1 MPIGGSHPCREAR
14 HDRRLQ
20 PRNIGRIAGAS
31 ALPAGMLILV
41 GLMVIPVSP
50 LILDISFVANI
61 MISLAILM
69 VALSAAKPL
78 DFSSFPTVLLLAT
91 LFRLALNV
99 ASTRVVLVHG
109 HEGTAAAG
117 HVIEAFGQVLIGG
130 DYVVGLFVFFV
141 LMIINMVVITKGA
154 GRVSEVSARF
164 TLDALPGKQMA
175 IDADLNAGLLSP
187 EEAKA
192 RRVEVATEADF
203 YGSMDGASKFV
214 KGDAIAG
221 LLILF
226 VNIVGG
232 LILGIFSHGLSFSEA
247 GSNYVTLAIGD
258 ALVAQIPA
266 LLLSIAAAAIVT
278 RVASPFDLSGQ
289 ISSQFASPAVWM
301 AVGAILFILGLVPS
315 MPQMLILPAAALS
328 FGMGWQLAA
337 PRQRSPMPA
346 RTRRPAPDPSH
357 IEWADVSDASACQ
370 LEIGYALVT
379 LVDERKG
386 SPLMTRITGI
396 RRQLSK
402 ELGFVVPPV
411 KVSDDL
417 SLPGNVYRISVAGV
431 IVGEDEVFPN
441 EMLALDSG
449 DLVTKVVGRPCKDPT
464 FGLDALW
471 IPKAMQNDAI
481 AAGYT
486 VVDPATVVATHL
498 NNSIVGSAAEL
509 FGIDDAQALID
520 NLKVHYPQLAQ
531 NLTPGLFA
539 AARRQPLQ
547 IPARRTRAA
556 ARFPQDRRGDGI
568 ARRAAA
574 RRNRS
579 GRGRAPAH
587 RRADR
592 PDDRAEPDAAAR
604 RHLQPRGRDIAQP
617 GRARQPRRRMAVR
630 TWHGDDR
637 SSSRSARRS
646 SHCCCR
652 RAASRSSPHRSAVRR
667 CRGSCAPLSPTSPS
681 FRTSKSRRT
690 SRPKSSRRSAP
701 KCPASRPGP
710 KPIWRTNCMR
720 IEPAEQFSGT
730 AGRAPRARGYGE
742 SVEALVEE
750 YSPLVRKIA
759 WQVFSRV
766 SRTSELDDLIQ
777 TGLIALIEASRQL

>member
-1 MPIGGSHPCREAR
+1 MKLSFT
-14 HDRRLQ
+14 
-20 PRNIGRIAGAS
+20 PRDAGRFAGAA
-31 ALPAGMLILV
+31 ALPVGMLILV
-41 GLMVIPVSP
+41 ALMVIPVTP

-61 MISLAILM
+61 MISLAVLM

-78 DFSSFPTVLLLAT
+78 DFSAFPTVLLLTT

-130 DYVVGLFVFFV
+130 DYVVGLFVFVV

-175 IDADLNAGLLSP
+175 IDADLNAGLLTP
-187 EEAKA
+187 DEAKA
-192 RRVEVATEADF
+192 RRQEVATEADF

-214 KGDAIAG
+214 KGDAVAG

-232 LILGIFSHGLSFSEA
+232 LILGVFSHGLSFSEA
-247 GSNYVTLAIGD
+247 GSTYVTLAIGD

-266 LLLSIAAAAIVT
+266 LLLSIAAASIVT
-278 RVASPFDLSGQ
+278 RVTSPMNLSDQ
-289 ISSQFASPAVWM
+289 IGSQFAAPHIWF
-301 AVGAILFILGLVPS
+301 AVGGILTILGLVPA

-328 FGMGWQLAA
+328 LVMGWQLRKAAAAVAAA
-337 PRQRSPMPA
+337 PEPA
-346 RTRRPAPDPSH
+346 LPAPDPH
-357 IEWADVSDASACQ
+357 LIDWADVSDSSAAQ
-370 LEIGYALVT
+370 LEIGYALVS

-386 SPLMTRITGI
+386 APLMGRITGI

-402 ELGFVVPPV
+402 ELGFVVPAV

-449 DLVTKVVGRPCKDPT
+449 DLVTKVTGRPCKDPT

-471 IPKAMQNDAI
+471 IPRASQNDAI

-498 NNSIVGSAAEL
+498 NNSIVGAASDL

-520 NLKVHYPQLAQ
+520 NLKLHYPQLTAS
-531 NLTPGLFA
+531 LTPAGY
-539 AARRQPLQ
+539 PLPRVASLCKALLIER
-547 IPARRTRAA
+547 IP
-556 ARFPQDRRGDGI
+556 
-568 ARRAAA
+568 
-574 RRNRS
+574 
-579 GRGRAPAH
+579 
-587 RRADR
+587 
-592 PDDRAEPDAAAR
+592 
-604 RHLQPRGRDIAQP
+604 LRD
-617 GRARQPRRRMAVR
+617 
-630 TWHGDDR
+630 
-637 SSSRSARRS
+637 
-646 SHCCCR
+646 
-652 RAASRSSPHRSAVRR
+652 
-667 CRGSCAPLSPTSPS
+667 
-681 FRTSKSRRT
+681 F
-690 SRPKSSRRSAP
+690 
-701 KCPASRPGP
+701 
-710 KPIWRTNCMR
+710 
-720 IEPAEQFSGT
+720 
-730 AGRAPRARGYGE
+730 
-742 SVEALVEE
+742 
-750 YSPLVRKIA
+750 RKIA
-759 WQVFSRV
+759 EAMVAFAGQQLG
-766 SRTSELDDLIQ
+766 E
-777 TGLIALIEASRQL
+777 GELIEAVRQRIGALIVQTIVPSRMPLPVVTFTPEIEMLLNQAVRANPGADWPFEHGMAMKIVGQIGQAVEPLLLSTRSFALVASPICRPALSRLVRATFPDVAVISYLEIPATKATEIVATIGADVPRLTGESADQMRDHIHEN

>member
-1 MPIGGSHPCREAR
+1 MTPGFSLGQA
-14 HDRRLQ
+14 
-20 PRNIGRIAGAS
+20 GRMAGAA
-31 ALPAGMLILV
+31 ALPVGMLILV
-41 GLMVIPVSP
+41 ALMVIPVSP

-109 HEGTAAAG
+109 HQGTASAG

-130 DYVVGLFVFFV
+130 DYVVGIFVFVV

-175 IDADLNAGLLSP
+175 IDADLNAGLLTP
-187 EEAKA
+187 DEAKA
-192 RRVEVATEADF
+192 RRQDVATEADF

-214 KGDAIAG
+214 KGDAVAG

-247 GSNYVTLAIGD
+247 GSTYVTLAIGD

-266 LLLSIAAAAIVT
+266 LLLSIAAASIVT
-278 RVASPFDLSGQ
+278 RVASPLNLSDQ
-289 ISSQFASPAVWM
+289 IGGQFASPHVWM
-301 AVGAILFILGLVPS
+301 AVGAILFILGLVPA
-315 MPQMLILPAAALS
+315 MPQMLILPAAALA
-328 FGMGWQLAA
+328 FGIGWQLRRSAADLAAA
-337 PRQRSPMPA
+337 PEPA
-346 RTRRPAPDPSH
+346 APAADPHH
-357 IEWADVSDASACQ
+357 IDWADVSASSACQ
-370 LEIGYALVT
+370 LEIGYALVA
-379 LVDERKG
+379 LVDDRKG
-386 SPLMTRITGI
+386 APLMTRITGI

-449 DLVTKVVGRPCKDPT
+449 DLVSKVTGRPCKDPT

-471 IPKAMQNDAI
+471 IPKATQNDAI

-498 NNSIVGSAAEL
+498 NNSVIASASEL

-520 NLKVHYPQLAQ
+520 NLKIHYPQLAQ
-531 NLTPGLFA
+531 NLSPQGYTLPRVASLCKSLLIE
-539 AARRQPLQ
+539 RIPL
-547 IPARRTRAA
+547 RDFRK
-556 ARFPQDRRGDGI
+556 I
-568 ARRAAA
+568 A
-574 RRNRS
+574 
-579 GRGRAPAH
+579 
-587 RRADR
+587 
-592 PDDRAEPDAAAR
+592 
-604 RHLQPRGRDIAQP
+604 
-617 GRARQPRRRMAVR
+617 
-630 TWHGDDR
+630 
-637 SSSRSARRS
+637 
-646 SHCCCR
+646 
-652 RAASRSSPHRSAVRR
+652 
-667 CRGSCAPLSPTSPS
+667 
-681 FRTSKSRRT
+681 
-690 SRPKSSRRSAP
+690 
-701 KCPASRPGP
+701 
-710 KPIWRTNCMR
+710 
-720 IEPAEQFSGT
+720 
-730 AGRAPRARGYGE
+730 
-742 SVEALVEE
+742 EALVSLSAQQLNE
-750 YSPLVRKIA
+750 
-759 WQVFSRV
+759 
-766 SRTSELDDLIQ
+766 TD
-777 TGLIALIEASRQL
+777 LIEAVRQRIGALIIQTIVPSRMPLPVVTFSPDIEILLNQAVRANPGAEWPFEHGMAMKIVEQIGQAVEPLLLSTRSFALVASPICRPALSRLVRATFPDVAVISYLEIPANKQTEIVATIGADVPRLGNAHEDQTKDEYHEN

>member
-1 MPIGGSHPCREAR
+1 MNLNINAR
-14 HDRRLQ
+14 DA
-20 PRNIGRIAGAS
+20 GRFAGAA

-41 GLMVIPVSP
+41 ALMVIPVTP

-61 MISLAILM
+61 MISLAVLM

-78 DFSSFPTVLLLAT
+78 DFSAFPTVLLLTT

-130 DYVVGLFVFFV
+130 DYVVGLFVFVV

-175 IDADLNAGLLSP
+175 IDADLNAGLLTP
-187 EEAKA
+187 DEAKA
-192 RRVEVATEADF
+192 RRQEVATEADF

-214 KGDAIAG
+214 KGDAVAG

-232 LILGIFSHGLSFSEA
+232 LILGVFSHGLSFSEA
-247 GSNYVTLAIGD
+247 GSTYVTLAIGD

-278 RVASPFDLSGQ
+278 RVTSPHDLSGQ
-289 ISSQFASPAVWM
+289 IGSQFASPHIWF
-301 AVGAILFILGLVPS
+301 AVGGILTILGLVPA
-315 MPQMLILPAAALS
+315 MPQMLILPAAALALA
-328 FGMGWQLAA
+328 MGWQLRKAAAAVAAA
-337 PRQRSPMPA
+337 PE
-346 RTRRPAPDPSH
+346 PAPPAADPH
-357 IEWADVSDASACQ
+357 LIDWADVSDSSAAQ
-370 LEIGYALVT
+370 LEIGYALVS

-386 SPLMTRITGI
+386 APLMGRITGI

-402 ELGFVVPPV
+402 ELGFVIPAV

-449 DLVTKVVGRPCKDPT
+449 DLVTKVSGRPCKDPT

-471 IPKAMQNDAI
+471 IPKSGQNDAI

-498 NNSIVGSAAEL
+498 NNSIAASASDL

-520 NLKVHYPQLAQ
+520 NLKLHYPQLTAS
-531 NLTPGLFA
+531 LTPTGYALPRVA
-539 AARRQPLQ
+539 SLCKALLIERVPL
-547 IPARRTRAA
+547 
-556 ARFPQDRRGDGI
+556 
-568 ARRAAA
+568 
-574 RRNRS
+574 
-579 GRGRAPAH
+579 
-587 RRADR
+587 
-592 PDDRAEPDAAAR
+592 
-604 RHLQPRGRDIAQP
+604 RD
-617 GRARQPRRRMAVR
+617 
-630 TWHGDDR
+630 
-637 SSSRSARRS
+637 
-646 SHCCCR
+646 
-652 RAASRSSPHRSAVRR
+652 
-667 CRGSCAPLSPTSPS
+667 
-681 FRTSKSRRT
+681 F
-690 SRPKSSRRSAP
+690 
-701 KCPASRPGP
+701 
-710 KPIWRTNCMR
+710 
-720 IEPAEQFSGT
+720 
-730 AGRAPRARGYGE
+730 
-742 SVEALVEE
+742 
-750 YSPLVRKIA
+750 RKIA
-759 WQVFSRV
+759 EAMVAFAGQQLGE
-766 SRTSELDDLIQ
+766 SE
-777 TGLIALIEASRQL
+777 LIEAVRQRIGALIVQTIVPSRMPLPVVTFTPEIEMLLNQAVRANPGADWPFEHGMAMKIVEQIGQAVEPLLLSTRSFALVASPICRPALSRLVRATFPDVAVISYLEIPANKATEIVATIGAEVPRLANESADQMKDHHHEN